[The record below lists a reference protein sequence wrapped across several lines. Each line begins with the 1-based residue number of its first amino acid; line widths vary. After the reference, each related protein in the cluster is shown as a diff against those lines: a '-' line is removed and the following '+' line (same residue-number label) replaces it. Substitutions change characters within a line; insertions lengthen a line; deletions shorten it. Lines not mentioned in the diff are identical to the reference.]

1 MKKIHNSGTPKIDS
15 RLSDYKKRFN
25 FNKEITIMENILKT
39 LIHYRQANA
48 LLKYNNVKELECVIN
63 NLSKI
68 LAKKKSRELV
78 LIEEQKKKADKLAV
92 YQEVL
97 AANGIDINELMTLV
111 TQTAKAAKTAKTAK

>member
-1 MKKIHNSGTPKIDS
+1 
-15 RLSDYKKRFN
+15 
-25 FNKEITIMENILKT
+25 MENILKT

-111 TQTAKAAKTAKTAK
+111 TQTAKTAKTAK

>member
-1 MKKIHNSGTPKIDS
+1 
-15 RLSDYKKRFN
+15 
-25 FNKEITIMENILKT
+25 MENILKT

-63 NLSKI
+63 KLSKI

-111 TQTAKAAKTAKTAK
+111 TQTAKAAKTAK